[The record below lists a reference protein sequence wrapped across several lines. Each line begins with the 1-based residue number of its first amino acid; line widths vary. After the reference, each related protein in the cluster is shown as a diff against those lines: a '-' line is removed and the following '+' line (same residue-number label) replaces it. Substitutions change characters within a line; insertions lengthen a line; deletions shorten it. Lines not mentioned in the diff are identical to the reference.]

1 MIKKLKSYYLISSI
15 FRILFCFGFCIIS
28 INFSYAKQTNLKE
41 QSDEIAKI
49 LRCMTCQNLTIYE
62 SDTEFSK
69 QIKLEIQNQLKNG
82 ETKEQIISF
91 MIERYGN
98 YILLKPQF
106 NKMNLLLWLL
116 PFVLLVSSFAILLYK
131 SRKF

>member
-1 MIKKLKSYYLISSI
+1 
-15 FRILFCFGFCIIS
+15 
-28 INFSYAKQTNLKE
+28 
-41 QSDEIAKI
+41 
-49 LRCMTCQNLTIYE
+49 MTCQNLTIYE